1 MRRSGVDKPDTNW
14 PAGLVYRAGFI
25 EEAEEPELVG
35 RIQEVEFSDVH
46 MHGVTAKRRV
56 AHFGWLYGYESWRL
70 TPGPPIPEF
79 LLPVRGQVA
88 AFAEV
93 DQEQLVEV
101 LVTEYRPG
109 AAIGWHRDAPTFGPV
124 VAGVSLLGGCR
135 LRLRRAEDERRE
147 TFSLALQP
155 RSAYVLSG
163 PARYQWQHSIPPVED
178 LRYSV
183 TFRTLGRHSIR
194 K

>member
-1 MRRSGVDKPDTNW
+1 MRKSGVDKPDTNW

-25 EEAEEPELVG
+25 EEAEEPELVR
-35 RIQEVEFSDVH
+35 RIQELEFSDVH

-56 AHFGWLYGYESWRL
+56 AHFGWVYGYKSWRL
-70 TPGPPIPEF
+70 TPGLPIPEF
-79 LLPVRGQVA
+79 LLPLRAQAA
-88 AFAEV
+88 AFAGV
-93 DQEQLVEV
+93 DPEQLVEV

-109 AAIGWHRDAPTFGPV
+109 AAIGWHRDAPAFGPV
-124 VAGVSLLGGCR
+124 VAGVSLLGSCR
-135 LRLRRAEDERRE
+135 LRLRRAEDEQRE

-155 RSAYVLSG
+155 GSAYVLSG
-163 PARYQWQHSIPPVED
+163 PARYQCQHSIPAVND

-183 TFRTLGRHSIR
+183 TFRTLRHHSIR